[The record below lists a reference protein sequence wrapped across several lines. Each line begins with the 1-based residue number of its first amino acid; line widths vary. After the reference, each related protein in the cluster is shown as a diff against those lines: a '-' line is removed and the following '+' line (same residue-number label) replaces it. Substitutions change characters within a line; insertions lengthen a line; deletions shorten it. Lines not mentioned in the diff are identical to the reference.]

1 MHDVIA
7 DAHAD
12 DWVLPKERRGL
23 VVESNHEIS
32 KIAEGMKRLLGE
44 SRDEDYLMYHAMLAR
59 IMQLSEL
66 QFFALRL
73 HGNSGADAVRQH
85 GMSDSLEYL
94 HRVYAGGM

>member
-1 MHDVIA
+1 MHNVADVT
-7 DAHAD
+7 HAD
-12 DWVLPKERRGL
+12 EWVLPKERREL
-23 VVESNHEIS
+23 VIESNHEIS

-73 HGNSGADAVRQH
+73 HGNHGMNAARQH
-85 GMSDSLEYL
+85 GMSDNLDYL
-94 HRVYAGGM
+94 QRVYAGGM